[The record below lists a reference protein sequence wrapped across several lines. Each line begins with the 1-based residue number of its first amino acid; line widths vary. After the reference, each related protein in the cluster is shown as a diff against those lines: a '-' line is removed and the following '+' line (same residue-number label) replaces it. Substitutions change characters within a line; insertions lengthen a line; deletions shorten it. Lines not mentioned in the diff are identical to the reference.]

1 MDEHAMDASVTYQDL
16 EPMIEAE
23 VYDPLPEGLIEQQ
36 WLELPEIDQSWL
48 ELPELEQNWL
58 DFPELDQDWLQA
70 IDRGEPAF
78 SLDMPDQEQ
87 DVDLEH

>member
-1 MDEHAMDASVTYQDL
+1 MDEFAMDASVTYEDL

-23 VYDPLPEGLIEQQ
+23 VYDPLPESLVEQQ
-36 WLELPEIDQSWL
+36 WLELPGIDQSWL

-58 DFPELDQDWLQA
+58 ELPELEQDWLQA
-70 IDRGEPAF
+70 IDQGEPAF
-78 SLDMPDQEQ
+78 SLDMPDLEQ

>member
-1 MDEHAMDASVTYQDL
+1 MDEFAMDASVTYQDL
-16 EPMIEAE
+16 EPMIEAD

-58 DFPELDQDWLQA
+58 DLPELDQDWLQA
-70 IDRGEPAF
+70 IDQGEPEL
-78 SLDMPDQEQ
+78 SPEMPGLEQ
-87 DVDLEH
+87 DIDLEH

>member
-1 MDEHAMDASVTYQDL
+1 VDEHAMDASVTYQDL

-23 VYDPLPEGLIEQQ
+23 VYDPLPEGLVEHQ
-36 WLELPEIDQSWL
+36 WIELPELDQNWL

-58 DFPELDQDWLQA
+58 ELPELDQNWLST
-70 IDRGEPAF
+70 IDQGEPTI
-78 SLDMPDQEQ
+78 SLEALGLEQ